1 MFFFFIL
8 DSRTL
13 VVNKSKGHLLFG
25 KAYMTSDVVIAYS
38 DILDINLA
46 NLPDPRLA
54 YWSFV
59 FLYIIRK
66 ELVNYNLKIISLIS
80 VKGHV

>member
-1 MFFFFIL
+1 
-8 DSRTL
+8 
-13 VVNKSKGHLLFG
+13 
-25 KAYMTSDVVIAYS
+25 MTSDDVIAYS
-38 DILDINLA
+38 DIPDMNLA
-46 NLPDPRLA
+46 KLPDPRLA

-80 VKGHV
+80 VKGNV